1 MSEQAGK
8 TRSTDEKPAGAAPK
22 RRFGALLPFAVFA
35 CLAALFFFALK
46 AGDPSKLPSALIGK
60 PVPAFDLPPLEMANK
75 GTGANVTSAALGKG
89 KPAIVHFFAS
99 WCAPCREEHPTVMAL
114 SDKLRAEN
122 PDVLFYGI
130 NYKDDA
136 SAARRFLGGYGDPYT
151 QIGVDRSGRTAID
164 FGVYGVP
171 ETYVI
176 AGDGTIAFR
185 QAGPLNQ
192 EVVEAKILPLLRGN
206 PAPAKTG
213 DQTGPKAEPSG

>member
-1 MSEQAGK
+1 MSKRA
-8 TRSTDEKPAGAAPK
+8 DEGSLSDLEPSAAAPK
-22 RRFGALLPFAVFA
+22 RRLGVLLPFAVFA

-60 PVPAFDLPPLEMANK
+60 PVPEFDLPPLETGDS
-75 GTGANVTSAALGKG
+75 GTGANVTSTTLGKG
-89 KPAIVHFFAS
+89 TPAIVHFFAS
-99 WCAPCREEHPTVMAL
+99 WCAPCREEHPIVMAL
-114 SDKLRAEN
+114 SDTLRAEN
-122 PDVLFYGI
+122 PDVPFYGI

-136 SAARRFLGGYGDPYT
+136 SAARRFIGGYGDPYT

-185 QAGPLNQ
+185 QAGPLTK
-192 EVVEAKILPLLRGN
+192 EVIDAKILPLLRGK
-206 PAPAKTG
+206 PAPAKAGNDTDG
-213 DQTGPKAEPSG
+213 TAEPSG